1 MKRKEIAEI
10 IDQAGRIMDFVDE
23 AFLKQIEEAGQARE
37 SSFCAI
43 SNVTEEE
50 VIAMQTAM
58 VACKHLLLEDASAPR
73 DPFVFVIKT
82 LAIQGK
88 AKAYDAEARQQHKT
102 SEPGGEVD
110 AS

>member
-37 SSFCAI
+37 SVFCAI

-50 VIAMQTAM
+50 VRAMQTAM
-58 VACKHLLLEDASAPR
+58 ATCKQLLLEDSSAPR
-73 DPFVFVIKT
+73 DPFGFVIKT

-88 AKAYDAEARQQHKT
+88 AKAYDAEARQQAET
-102 SEPGGEVD
+102 TEPGGEVD